1 LLAIAC
7 VIREPARFQVSLPHL
22 SEAGHLAQAAVT
34 HSITVAHAARLAG
47 MSEAALRQLNPA
59 FRGDRLDAQTVP
71 YLMLPASHASQFEN
85 AMLADSA
92 SSATMGHGGSKPGGG
107 RGTHVVSSGESLWQ
121 IAREYSTS
129 VTRLQELNDLRQ
141 GQSIQPG
148 QVLKLDDID

>member
-1 LLAIAC
+1 
-7 VIREPARFQVSLPHL
+7 
-22 SEAGHLAQAAVT
+22 
-34 HSITVAHAARLAG
+34 
-47 MSEAALRQLNPA
+47 
-59 FRGDRLDAQTVP
+59 
-71 YLMLPASHASQFEN
+71 MLPASHASQFEN
-85 AMLADSA
+85 AMLADTASA
-92 SSATMGHGGSKPGGG
+92 VTMEHDGSKPGGG